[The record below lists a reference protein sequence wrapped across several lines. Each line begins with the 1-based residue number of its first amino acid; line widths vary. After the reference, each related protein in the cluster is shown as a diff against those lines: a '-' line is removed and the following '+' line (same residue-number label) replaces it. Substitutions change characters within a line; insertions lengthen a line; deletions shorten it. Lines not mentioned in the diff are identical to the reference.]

1 VVVRAP
7 APPRAVVPVLA
18 AAAGVVV
25 AHAAGYVMA
34 FPSAAER
41 GPHLE
46 ATGHGY
52 WPLAVAAAVA
62 CAGVALLVCVG
73 SGALRGRAGGPTPT
87 WRAVRALAGWQV
99 AAFVMMELAERTVA
113 GARPEGL
120 LTTPEFWLG
129 LLLQLPVALVAT
141 RLLRTAE
148 RTGFR
153 MASALRRRPRPVA
166 RPAVDRPRRAG
177 AALPA
182 AVAFRA
188 RPRAPPLVL
197 ATV

>member
-1 VVVRAP
+1 MRAP

-34 FPSAAER
+34 FPSTAER
-41 GPHLE
+41 GLHLE

-62 CAGVALLVCVG
+62 CAGAALLVAAG
-73 SGALRGRAGGPTPT
+73 SGALAGLAGGPTRT

-99 AAFVMMELAERTVA
+99 AAFVTMEVAERTVA

-120 LTTPEFWLG
+120 LASPEFWLG

-153 MASALRRRPRPVA
+153 LAAALRRRPRPAA
-166 RPAVDRPRRAG
+166 RPAVDRPGRAG

-182 AVAFRA
+182 AVASPA
-188 RPRAPPLVL
+188 RPRAPPLVP
-197 ATV
+197 APA